1 MKSIIRKKTIE
12 FCIGQKKVKI
22 LNRQNGINKDEN
34 FGKMYWN
41 MIGKR
46 GKYRYIRFGRIIMNF
61 RRKNMLN
68 ICLRKNKAEVVSMSL
83 FEYDEKT

>member
-1 MKSIIRKKTIE
+1 
-12 FCIGQKKVKI
+12 
-22 LNRQNGINKDEN
+22 
-34 FGKMYWN
+34 

-83 FEYDEKT
+83 FEYDEKHERMMMEIGREEGQAIGWKKLYSC